1 MKKLQFKNAYQEEL
15 FNNNIG
21 FAYKQAI
28 EWNKRCEIEL
38 EELQSYALESLCLA
52 SVKYEEEKCDKFL
65 NYAALVIDTNIK
77 RQIKTRNTKKRM
89 NDKKNIHLED
99 DTSNIR
105 HGSSNN
111 IEYND
116 LLIAIDQTLEEL
128 PQVQQEAIKRYLI
141 DRNTLNELAEKYE
154 VSMRTIHKWI
164 IKGRELLQQEL
175 YKKN

>member
-1 MKKLQFKNAYQEEL
+1 MIKDKRLQFRNAYQEEL

-21 FAYKQAI
+21 FAYKQAS

-52 SVKYEEEKCDKFL
+52 AIKYEEEKCDRFL
-65 NYAALVIDTNIK
+65 NYAALVINTNIK
-77 RQIKTRNTKKRM
+77 RQIKARNTNKRLC
-89 NDKKNIHLED
+89 DKKNIGFED
-99 DTSNIR
+99 ETANMKDR
-105 HGSSNN
+105 HNN
-111 IEYND
+111 VEYNS
-116 LLIAIDQTLEEL
+116 LLVTIDQILEEL

-141 DRNTLNELAEKYE
+141 DRNTLNELAEEYK

-175 YKKN
+175 